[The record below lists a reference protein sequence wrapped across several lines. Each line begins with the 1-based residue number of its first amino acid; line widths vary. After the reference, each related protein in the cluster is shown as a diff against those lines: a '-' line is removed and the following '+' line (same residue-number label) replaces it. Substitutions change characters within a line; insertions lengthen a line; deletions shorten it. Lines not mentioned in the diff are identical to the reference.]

1 MGLKEEQKLKTKYL
15 LATEE
20 FDGIQIVKLTTD
32 NIARVEAMIM
42 TDSGYAK
49 SGDVNACPTY
59 KKNGE
64 EDYSGSTAYWM
75 IELKRA
81 LESKNTSKLRNIVNH
96 AVVAVD
102 KENSTHINSD
112 GVGREQLTDRIMAR
126 AQSLKEILSNV
137 DSGLTFIEELAEIT
151 TGVDEEHKARTNLS
165 FASKFAHYA
174 CFYLF
179 EENDPRR
186 DNFSIYDNVL
196 NKALPIYI
204 KKYNLASY
212 DPDSY
217 SSYYKCIGDII
228 MSSGEDLSRNGF
240 DHLIWY
246 YYKARLDSIKLK
258 KEKATPV
265 LKVKEN
271 KHVASETF
279 STQDAYEYILYL
291 KEAAKANGKTE
302 ITIKALD
309 IARHFK
315 RYDRIVPMC
324 GAMRKAMNP
333 GDVIIHTPPKGNS
346 TTLEIKYMLK

>member
-1 MGLKEEQKLKTKYL
+1 MGLKEEQAQKVKYL
-15 LATEE
+15 LATEIFE
-20 FDGIQIVKLTTD
+20 GIQIAKLTTD

-75 IELKRA
+75 TELKKA
-81 LESKNTSKLRNIVNH
+81 LESRDTSNLKNIINH
-96 AVVAVD
+96 AVIAVD

-112 GVGREQLTDRIMAR
+112 GVGREQLTNRIMAK
-126 AQSLKEILSNV
+126 AQSLKDILSNV
-137 DSGLTFIEELAEIT
+137 DSGLEFIEEVAKIT
-151 TGVDEEHKARTNLS
+151 TGVDEKHKARTNLS

-179 EENDPRR
+179 KEDDPRR
-186 DNFSIYDNVL
+186 DNFSIYDGIL
-196 NKALPIYI
+196 KKALPIYI
-204 KKYNLASY
+204 KKYNLDGY
-212 DPDSY
+212 DPDNY
-217 SSYYKCIGDII
+217 LSYYKCIGEII
-228 MSSGEDLSRNGF
+228 KHSGEGLSRNGF

-258 KEKATPV
+258 KASPIIKAKEK
-265 LKVKEN
+265 KQ
-271 KHVASETF
+271 VAIKTF
-279 STQDAYEYILYL
+279 STQDAYEYILSL
-291 KEAAKANGKTE
+291 KEEARKNGKTE
-302 ITIKALD
+302 ITIIALD

-333 GDVIIHTPPKGNS
+333 EDVIVHTPPKGNS
-346 TTLEIKYMLK
+346 TKLEIKYKLK

>member
-1 MGLKEEQKLKTKYL
+1 MGLKVEQELKAKYL

-20 FDGIQIVKLTTD
+20 FDGMQIVKLTTD
-32 NIARVEAMIM
+32 NVARVEAMIM

-49 SGDVNACPTY
+49 SGDINACPTY

-75 IELKRA
+75 NQLKNA
-81 LESKNTSKLRNIVNH
+81 LERNIMTDLRSIINH
-96 AVVAVD
+96 AVIAVD
-102 KENSTHINSD
+102 KENRTHINSD
-112 GVGREQLTDRIMAR
+112 GVGREQLTNRILAK
-126 AQSLKEILSNV
+126 AQSLKSILSNI
-137 DSGLTFIEELAEIT
+137 DSGLKFIEKVAEIT

-179 EENDPRR
+179 EEDDPRR

-204 KKYNLASY
+204 KKYNLDEY
-212 DPDSY
+212 NPDSY
-217 SSYYKCIGDII
+217 LSYYKCIGDII
-228 MSSGEDLSRNGF
+228 NCSGEDLSRNGF

-258 KEKATPV
+258 KEKASSAIK
-265 LKVKEN
+265 LRERKQ
-271 KHVASETF
+271 VASKTF
-279 STQDAYEYILYL
+279 STQDAYEYILSL
-291 KEAAKANGKTE
+291 KEDARRNGKTE
-302 ITIKALD
+302 ITIIALD

-315 RYDRIVPMC
+315 RYDRIAPMC

-333 GDVIIHTPPKGNS
+333 GDVIVHAPPKGNS
-346 TTLEIKYMLK
+346 TTLEIKYKL